1 VAVTPQFA
9 AQFEEKR
16 LRKLEIL
23 VEKWPWKRPLSIAG
37 HVFSESMVVVARIV
51 EGPHEGL
58 GEALGM
64 FYRQDTAAQLALEIE
79 TMREPIESGIDRT
92 RLRTLLRPG
101 GARNALDCALWD
113 LESKR
118 ARTPVWE
125 LAGLPC
131 PKPVLTTFTI
141 GADAPSIMA
150 KIAAETYRDAK
161 AIKLKLLGD
170 GFDVDRVRHVREARP
185 DVWLGVDANQSL
197 TGDALSE
204 MLPALKGARVAM
216 IEQPCKVGQESDALL
231 RLPRDIPIVA
241 DESIETLSDIE
252 KALPYYDMINIKL
265 DKCGGLTEALLM
277 ARSAQQ
283 LGLGVMVGNMGGTS
297 LSIAPALIL
306 ASFCK
311 IVDLD
316 APIFL
321 ARDRT
326 PSALFCDGLIEMPD
340 GLWGK

>member
-1 VAVTPQFA
+1 MAATPQFT
-9 AQFEEKR
+9 AQAEEKHVRR
-16 LRKLEIL
+16 LEVS

-37 HVFSESMVVVARIV
+37 HVFFDSTVVVAKIT
-51 EGPHEGL
+51 EGPHEGR

-79 TMREPIESGIDRT
+79 TVREPIESGIDRT
-92 RLRTLLRPG
+92 QLRKLLRAG

-118 ARTPVWE
+118 SLTPVWK
-125 LAGLPC
+125 LAGLPS

-141 GADAPSIMA
+141 GADAPGAMA
-150 KIAAETYRDAK
+150 RIAAETYGDAK

-170 GFDVDRVRHVREARP
+170 GSDVHRVMQVREARP

-197 TGDALSE
+197 TGEELSE
-204 MLPALKGARVAM
+204 ILPALKAARVAM
-216 IEQPCKVGQESDALL
+216 IEQPCKVGQEAIALR

-241 DESIETLSDIE
+241 DESVETLSDIE
-252 KALPYYDMINIKL
+252 KVRPYYNMINIKL

-297 LSIAPALIL
+297 LSVAPALIL

-326 PSALFCDGLIEMPD
+326 PSALFYDGLIEIPD
-340 GLWGK
+340 GLWGN

>member
-1 VAVTPQFA
+1 MR
-9 AQFEEKR
+9 R
-16 LRKLEIL
+16 LEVS

-37 HVFSESMVVVARIV
+37 HVFFDSTVVVARIV

-79 TMREPIESGIDRT
+79 TMREPIESGIDQT
-92 RLRTLLRPG
+92 QLRNLLRPG

-118 ARTPVWE
+118 SRTPVWE
-125 LAGLPC
+125 LAGLSY

-141 GADAPSIMA
+141 GADAPRIMA
-150 KIAAETYRDAK
+150 RIATETYRDAK

-170 GFDVDRVRHVREARP
+170 GSDVDRVIQVREARP

-197 TGDALSE
+197 TGYELNE
-204 MLPALKGARVAM
+204 ILPTLKGARVAM
-216 IEQPCKVGQESDALL
+216 IEQPCKVGHESNALKN
-231 RLPRDIPIVA
+231 LPRDIPIVA

-252 KALPYYDMINIKL
+252 KVHTYYDMINIKL

-277 ARSAQQ
+277 ARTAQQ

-306 ASFCK
+306 ASYCK

>member
-1 VAVTPQFA
+1 MR
-9 AQFEEKR
+9 R
-16 LRKLEIL
+16 LEVS

-37 HVFSESMVVVARIV
+37 HVFFDSTVVVARIV
-51 EGPHEGL
+51 EGPHQGL

-79 TMREPIESGIDRT
+79 TMREPIESGIDQT
-92 RLRTLLRPG
+92 QLRNLLRPG

-118 ARTPVWE
+118 SRTPVWE
-125 LAGLPC
+125 LAGLSY

-141 GADAPSIMA
+141 GADAPRIMA
-150 KIAAETYRDAK
+150 RIATETYREAK

-170 GFDVDRVRHVREARP
+170 GSDVHRVMQVREARP

-197 TGDALSE
+197 TGYELNE
-204 MLPALKGARVAM
+204 ILPTLKGARVAM
-216 IEQPCKVGQESDALL
+216 IEQPCKVGHEANALR

-252 KALPYYDMINIKL
+252 KVRTYYDMINIKL

-277 ARSAQQ
+277 ARTAQQ

-306 ASFCK
+306 ASYCK